1 MANEQVRALYNFL
14 FQDVMLGVPSGFTTY
29 NPTDAELAT
38 LWSNIYGVDISG
50 KMDLVPTATLNNF
63 ASFDAAGQVKDSL
76 KNADTFA
83 LKAHTHTNYLLNNAD
98 NTYDATLLS
107 GYRFTWHVLNESPFD
122 IDNTSGDILP
132 TLTHLNADL
141 VDGRHASYFAKS
153 DHTHAIYVTKA
164 FDAVA
169 NTFAITND
177 ATHAPFTV
185 SDSTIVVAN
194 LNADLLD
201 SREASYFA
209 KSDHAHTGYPLKA
222 GIETITGDWTF
233 DRAGVGVAP
242 FILELNQ
249 TGVVQYLNADK
260 LDGLE
265 GSGYSLSGHSHA
277 WGIITGTLSNQAD
290 LQAALDLKM
299 AKPTAGGADGNI
311 LVWDTINLVVLTSPL
326 DFIDLATTTQ
336 IALKYDEVAGVNN
349 NFPAFATLGPTFV
362 DSGYAASDFAAA
374 AHTHNDLYFTE
385 TELTNNTTNL
395 ALANLDVGGTL
406 ELTTTQAAGAQAGTI
421 SNVHTAG
428 NPNIFFKVISAG
440 INYAV
445 PGWTIP

>member
-153 DHTHAIYVTKA
+153 DHTH
-164 FDAVA
+164 
-169 NTFAITND
+169 
-177 ATHAPFTV
+177 
-185 SDSTIVVAN
+185 
-194 LNADLLD
+194 
-201 SREASYFA
+201 
-209 KSDHAHTGYPLKA
+209 TGYPLKA

-260 LDGLE
+260 LDGVE
-265 GSGYSLSGHSHA
+265 GSGYA
-277 WGIITGTLSNQAD
+277 
-290 LQAALDLKM
+290 
-299 AKPTAGGADGNI
+299 
-311 LVWDTINLVVLTSPL
+311 V
-326 DFIDLATTTQ
+326 
-336 IALKYDEVAGVNN
+336 
-349 NFPAFATLGPTFV
+349 
-362 DSGYAASDFAAA
+362 A
-374 AHTHNDLYFTE
+374 AHTH
-385 TELTNNTTNL
+385 
-395 ALANLDVGGTL
+395 A
-406 ELTTTQAAGAQAGTI
+406 
-421 SNVHTAG
+421 
-428 NPNIFFKVISAG
+428 
-440 INYAV
+440 
-445 PGWTIP
+445 